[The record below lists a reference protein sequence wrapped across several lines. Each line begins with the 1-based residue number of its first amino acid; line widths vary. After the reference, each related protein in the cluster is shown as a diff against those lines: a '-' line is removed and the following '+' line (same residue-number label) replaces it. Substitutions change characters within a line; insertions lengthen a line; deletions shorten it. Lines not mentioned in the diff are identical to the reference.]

1 MQDTPSIAL
10 ATFSRPDADDVFPG
24 LCVNGQVW
32 HIASVPGLAAFE
44 GTDLLG
50 VFDRW
55 SECEPPVMAFCRSLS
70 TSPTQGAI
78 ALAELRL
85 RLPLR
90 PRQIICIGANYR
102 RHVIEMMTDHDVGS
116 EAGLTQEQRRERATR
131 LMDHRAAHGQPYAFV
146 KPASCLLPPGDD
158 LVLPPDCAQIDWE
171 LELAVVIGR
180 PCFRVSRENALD
192 YVAGYAVANDIS
204 ARDRLN
210 RRDIPGMGLDF
221 IAGKGAPGFFPFGPF
236 IVPAVF
242 AGDPQ
247 DLTLELRLNGQVM
260 QHESTADMIF
270 PVAALIEF
278 VSTHMSLLPGDVI
291 STGSP
296 AGNGTHHGRFLQ
308 PGDLVEGRIEGLGS
322 QRFSCVAE
330 QLGAG
335 AMTHRPFVALTE
347 PER

>member
-1 MQDTPSIAL
+1 MQDTPLIAL
-10 ATFSRPDADDVFPG
+10 ATFSRFGSDELFPG
-24 LCVNGQVW
+24 LYVDGQVW
-32 HIASVPGLAAFE
+32 PISSLPGLAGFPGA
-44 GTDLLG
+44 DLLG
-50 VFDRW
+50 LFERW
-55 SECEPPVMAFCRSLS
+55 SECEPLIVDFCRSAS
-70 TSPTQGAI
+70 TSAAPGAI
-78 ALAELRL
+78 AIAELSL
-85 RLPLR
+85 QLPLR
-90 PRQIICIGANYR
+90 PRQIICVGANYR
-102 RHVIEMMTDHDVGS
+102 RHVIEMMTDHEVGS
-116 EAGLTQEQRRERATR
+116 EAGLTSEQRRARATR
-131 LMDHRAAHGQPYAFV
+131 IMDHRAEHGQPYAFV

-158 LVLPPDCAQIDWE
+158 LVLPPDSAQIDWE

-180 PCFRVSRENALD
+180 PCFRVSRETALD

-236 IVPAVF
+236 LVPAAFVD
-242 AGDPQ
+242 DPQ
-247 DLTLELRLNGQVM
+247 DLMLELRLNGQVM
-260 QHESTADMIF
+260 QHESTADMVF

-296 AGNGTHHGRFLQ
+296 AGNGTHHSRYLQ

-335 AMTHRPFVALTE
+335 AMTHRPFIALTE
-347 PER
+347 PG